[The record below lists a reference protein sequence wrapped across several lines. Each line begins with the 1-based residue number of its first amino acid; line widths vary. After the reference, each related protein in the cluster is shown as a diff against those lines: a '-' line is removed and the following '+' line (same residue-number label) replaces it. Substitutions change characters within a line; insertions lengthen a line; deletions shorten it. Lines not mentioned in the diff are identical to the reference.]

1 MSERPISLT
10 ASVALH
16 ALLLL
21 LMFFAWQPMV
31 EEPLSEAVELVDLP
45 WTAPGAGDGD
55 RPAPGR
61 PRPQSQAVPQ
71 PEPPAPRER
80 IDAPKSAPVAQAPK
94 VSTPVKAEVKAAPQ
108 PDLDALLE
116 ERLKDRQDMEAKRL
130 GELASSDLS
139 AAVGTGRAPESGGP
153 LQEGSVS
160 SGTGLRGELG
170 KRGILA
176 KVDPVYPAFARRQG
190 IEADVTLRVWVSPRG
205 GVSRVEVV
213 KLSGTPELDNRA
225 MEALKQWKFAPL
237 PDTVE
242 PVVQWGEIT
251 LHFRLD

>member
-21 LMFFAWQPMV
+21 LGLFTWRMPV
-31 EEPLSEAVELVDLP
+31 EEPMSEPVELVDLP
-45 WTAPGAGDGD
+45 WTAPGAGQTD
-55 RPAPGR
+55 RPAPGK
-61 PRPQSQAVPQ
+61 PRPQSNAVPK
-71 PEPPAPRER
+71 PEAPAPREK
-80 IDAPKSAPVAQAPK
+80 IDAPKAAAVTQAPK
-94 VSTPVKAEVKAAPQ
+94 VKAPAKAEVK

-116 ERLKDRQDMEAKRL
+116 ERLKERQEKEAKRL

-139 AAVGTGRAPESGGP
+139 SVVGTGKAPESGGP
-153 LQEGSVS
+153 LQEGSVN
-160 SGTGLRGELG
+160 SGSGMRGELG

-176 KVDPVYPAFARRQG
+176 KVHPEYPSFARRQG
-190 IEADVTLRVWVSPRG
+190 IEADVTLRVWVNPRG

-213 KLSGTPELDNRA
+213 KLSGTPELDRRA

-237 PDTVE
+237 PDEVE
-242 PVVQWGEIT
+242 PVTQWGEIT
-251 LHFRLD
+251 LHYRLD